1 MPAGGW
7 YGQLGSASFGERA
20 SVFLRLFDLVID
32 SLVREPEG
40 SGDADDEEDMVVL
53 DEKLQ
58 NEMRVTD
65 LQSRHML

>member
-32 SLVREPEG
+32 FLVREPEG
-40 SGDADDEEDMVVL
+40 SGDADEEDMVVL

-58 NEMRVTD
+58 NEIRVTD
-65 LQSRHML
+65 LQSRPML